1 MTQILLE
8 PPEVVFY
15 PHPRQAGFARTP
27 WKRSLAPRL
36 LTCMQDML
44 TERTDWEG
52 LLEVSGT
59 DADAEGRLFPVLHH
73 PAPPSKLRSGARNL
87 RQIRPVHLSPAKSN
101 TSSSNPCNWGCD
113 SEGQRGGIVN
123 KAHVW
128 RFAPPPTMNIC
139 HLTVESTDEFCTDD
153 RTNA

>member
-44 TERTDWEG
+44 TERTD
-52 LLEVSGT
+52 
-59 DADAEGRLFPVLHH
+59 
-73 PAPPSKLRSGARNL
+73 
-87 RQIRPVHLSPAKSN
+87 
-101 TSSSNPCNWGCD
+101 
-113 SEGQRGGIVN
+113 
-123 KAHVW
+123 
-128 RFAPPPTMNIC
+128 
-139 HLTVESTDEFCTDD
+139 
-153 RTNA
+153 